1 MTAMDSSRAMPKS
14 LKRARLRRNFQKFA
28 PYYFMLLPAIVY
40 VAIFNY
46 APLYGLQIAFKD
58 FKGSLGFA
66 ASRWVGL
73 KHFISFFESHYF
85 WELLR
90 NTFAL
95 SLYSL
100 AVGFPIPIILALM
113 LNELGPKYK
122 RFTQTVL
129 YAPHFISTVVM
140 VGIIMLMLSPSYGVV
155 NTVIK
160 ALGHDPIYFMSLPS
174 AFRHIYVWSGV
185 WQGMGW
191 SAVIYLAALSAV
203 SPELHLCIQARHS
216 GYQLQFFQRRGVVQ
230 QRGERIAAADCERN
244 LTQSERHQPVLMGGR
259 KRCIPKTAF
268 GNPAAIRFSKLLTPP
283 SSRFCC

>member
-1 MTAMDSSRAMPKS
+1 MPKT
-14 LKRARLRRNFQKFA
+14 LKRAQLRRNFQKFA

-113 LNELGPKYK
+113 LNEVRNRTYK
-122 RFTQTVL
+122 KTLQTL
-129 YAPHFISTVVM
+129 MYAPYFISAVVACGLI
-140 VGIIMLMLSPSYGVV
+140 VNMLSPTTGVV
-155 NTVIK
+155 N
-160 ALGHDPIYFMSLPS
+160 ALIAKFG
-174 AFRHIYVWSGV
+174 
-185 WQGMGW
+185 
-191 SAVIYLAALSAV
+191 
-203 SPELHLCIQARHS
+203 
-216 GYQLQFFQRRGVVQ
+216 
-230 QRGERIAAADCERN
+230 GERVN
-244 LTQSERHQPVLMGGR
+244 FL
-259 KRCIPKTAF
+259 
-268 GNPAAIRFSKLLTPP
+268 SKPE
-283 SSRFCC
+283 